1 MRWLHL
7 LVLLFLSNVG
17 FSQKEANIWYFGNN
31 AGLDFNSSSPVA
43 LSDGKMATQ
52 EGCASI
58 ADNNGVLQF
67 YTDGTTV
74 WNRNHNIMANGN
86 DLKGNFS
93 STQSAIIVPK
103 PNSSN
108 IYFIFTVDYQGS
120 PNGLQYSEVDMTLD
134 SGMGAIISKNIL
146 LTTPVL
152 EKLTAVQ
159 HANGNDIWVIAH
171 KNGSAEF
178 YSYLVTDTGVH
189 NPPVI
194 TSIGFS
200 YSGVSFSEN
209 AGYMKVSPDGSRL
222 AMAFPKYNNAIQL
235 FDFNNNTGV
244 LSNHINMYD
253 IPVASLPYGI
263 EFSPSGKILYAS
275 GSGGV
280 AQYDITLSTAFLIQ
294 SSTTFLSS
302 TINDNI
308 WRAMQLATDG
318 KIYITRLAING
329 APDINTLSV
338 INNPDELGGGCD
350 FQLDTI
356 SLGSGIAQ
364 AGLPPFIQ
372 SFFKVG
378 FQSENVCEGNENQFN
393 SNISQPYNTLV
404 WDFGDGNT
412 STVDNPIHTYS
423 DSGDYEVSLTV
434 MSGTISSTD
443 TKTIT
448 VYEVPTLTPVVELR
462 QCDDDLDGFTVF
474 NLTEANA
481 KISSNNQNEIIT
493 YHKSKLEAENNNNS
507 ILNSTSYINQAV
519 SLDTLWARVENDNGC
534 YTVSQLNLRVSTTQI
549 PNTFKREF
557 YQCDD
562 GLSSSDGISTFDF
575 GSVNTEIKA
584 LFPAGQQL
592 IINYYRN
599 LSDALSETNFITDI
613 SAYQNTDYPNTQN
626 IYIRVDSAVDN
637 DCLGLGHHITL
648 NVETVPV
655 ANTVSIPQQCDD
667 DGDGMYS
674 FDTTSIETTLLNGQ
688 SNVRT
693 EYYDELGN
701 VLSSPLPNPF
711 LTSSQKVT
719 ARVVN
724 SNSLDSNGFCYN
736 ETILSFLVENA
747 AIAYPVSDFIACD
760 DNNDGDFDFDVSTI
774 ESQILNGQKGMFV
787 SYFDQGGVALPNP
800 LPNPF
805 TTDSRTITVR
815 VGNSLSSSCFD
826 ETTINFIV
834 SRQPKANNIA
844 DDFICDNA
852 SNTGEH
858 TFNLNN
864 YNSQILN
871 GQDNPTFEVMYFVN
885 EFNARSNI
893 EPIPK
898 FYTVNSTS
906 EKIYARIQNRNNFD
920 CYDIASFHLGVNY
933 FPEAYK
939 PKDFTVCDDDSND
952 GFETVDL
959 TVQDAIIL
967 NGQAATDNRIR
978 YYLNYQD
985 AEEDIN
991 PQPTNFTNSINPQT
1005 LYARIE
1011 NVNSP
1016 NCYSI
1021 TSFELIVN
1029 QQPILLMNNL
1039 WPICEGSNVQII
1051 ADEGYDSYNWSTGET
1066 TRTITVD
1073 EPGQYT
1079 ICASNVYGNL
1089 TCSAEKIITVSRSD
1103 IAIIKD
1109 IQTIDWSRNDNTI
1122 SVFVEGNGDYEYSL
1136 DGIRFQDDSIFTRL
1150 NIEEYTVY
1158 VRDKNGCGIVSDN
1171 IYLIYYPR
1179 FFTPNG
1185 DGTND
1190 TWQIINSSKEPNN
1203 KVYIYDRYGKLIT
1216 QLKPN
1221 DLGWDG
1227 ALNGSKLPSSDYW
1240 FILERQNG
1248 KTYNG
1253 HFSLKR

>member
-31 AGLDFNSSSPVA
+31 AGLDFNSGSPVA
-43 LSDGKMATQ
+43 LSDGEMATQ

-58 ADNNGVLQF
+58 ADSGGVLQF

-108 IYFIFTVDYQGS
+108 IYYIFTVDYQGS

-146 LTTPVL
+146 LITPVL

-171 KNGSAEF
+171 KNGSTEF
-178 YSYLVTDTGVH
+178 YSYLITDTGVQ
-189 NPPVI
+189 NPPII

-302 TINDNI
+302 TINDNV

-562 GLSSSDGISTFDF
+562 GLSSTDGISTFDF

-701 VLSSPLPNPF
+701 ILSSPLPNPF
-711 LTSSQKVT
+711 LTSSQNII

-724 SNSLDSNGFCYN
+724 SNSQNSDGACYN
-736 ETILSFLVENA
+736 ETILSFVVENA

-760 DNNDGDFDFDVSTI
+760 GNNDGIFDFDVSNMET
-774 ESQILNGQKGMFV
+774 QILNGQTGMIV
-787 SYFDQGGVALPNP
+787 SYFDQSGVELPSP
-800 LPNPF
+800 LPDPF
-805 TTDSRTITVR
+805 TSKSQTITVR
-815 VGNSLSSSCFD
+815 VENSLSSSCFD
-826 ETTINFIV
+826 ETTINFTVI
-834 SRQPKANNIA
+834 RQPKANNIA

-852 SNTGEH
+852 ANTGEH

-864 YNSQILN
+864 YNSQILD
-871 GQDNPTFEVMYFVN
+871 GQDNTIFEVMYFSN
-885 EFNARSNI
+885 EFNAQNNIDPISNS
-893 EPIPK
+893 
-898 FYTVNSTS
+898 YTVNATS
-906 EKIYARIQNRNNFD
+906 QTIYARIQNISNLDCFNITSFD
-920 CYDIASFHLGVNY
+920 LGVNY

-939 PKDFTVCDDDSND
+939 PQDFTVCDDDSND

-985 AEEDIN
+985 AEEGIN

-1079 ICASNVYGNL
+1079 VTASNVYGTL
-1089 TCSAEKIITVSRSD
+1089 ICSAEKIITVSKSD
-1103 IAIIKD
+1103 IAIITD
-1109 IQTIDWSRNDNTI
+1109 IETIDWSRNDNTI
-1122 SVFVEGNGDYEYSL
+1122 SVFSEGNGDYEYSL

-1150 NIEEYTVY
+1150 EVDEYTVY
-1158 VRDKNGCGIVSDN
+1158 VRDKNGCGVVSDN
-1171 IYLIYYPR
+1171 IYLIYYPK

-1190 TWQIINSSKEPNN
+1190 IWQIINSAKEPNN
-1203 KVYIYDRYGKLIT
+1203 KTYIYDRYGKLIT

-1221 DLGWDG
+1221 DAGWDG
-1227 ALNGSKLPSSDYW
+1227 TMNGNKLPSSDYW
-1240 FILERQNG
+1240 FTLERQNG
-1248 KTYNG
+1248 KTYTG